1 MNRRSFI
8 KAAGTSAGTLAIGS
22 GVDLNAGTGNRDSA
36 ASQTTQ
42 SAGSAITADVAVIG
56 AGVMGQWT
64 ALNLREMGLS
74 VVLIDQYGPGN
85 SKSSSPGE
93 VRGMRLTYGD
103 NEHEMLWA
111 RDSCEQWKMREIEFG
126 TKMFY
131 QVGAM
136 QMRREWTTRNR
147 AERAL
152 FEKHKIPYEV
162 IPYDDMVR
170 RWPQAPPPSE
180 EYFGFFHPW
189 GGVLVPRDANR
200 AVSRAFK
207 NKGGTFL
214 LGKAAPGAREG
225 GKLQT
230 VTLSSGETV
239 SAGSFVFSAGSW
251 LLKVF
256 PEVMKDKLMVA
267 KRGYYMIGT
276 PPGDNR
282 FSVPNLPNW
291 WNGLPSIN
299 GAGLGWLMG
308 SGSTP
313 VDPDNYEHLP
323 NVEEQARIKRQ
334 VAESFPDLKDQ
345 PILVGWVCQTEV
357 SVDGQYIIDPHPEMD
372 NVWIVGGG
380 SYHGYKTGPVLGDYV
395 AHRVIGQPQGLPAAN
410 VSAAEMAAFF
420 TLKPETFA
428 MNGGALPKNA
438 LVWNDGM
445 HGETEDVIT

>member
-42 SAGSAITADVAVIG
+42 SAGSVITADVAVIG

-85 SKSSSPGE
+85 SKSSSPDE

-189 GGVLVPRDANR
+189 GGVLVPRDATGP
-200 AVSRAFK
+200 SR
-207 NKGGTFL
+207 GRSRTR
-214 LGKAAPGAREG
+214 AAPSFWVRRRPGRVRGQASDRDALIGRDRQRRVVRVLRGFVAAQSVPRGDEG
-225 GKLQT
+225 QAHG
-230 VTLSSGETV
+230 GETRV
-239 SAGSFVFSAGSW
+239 LHDRHATWRQS
-251 LLKVF
+251 LLRSEP
-256 PEVMKDKLMVA
+256 PELVEWTA
-267 KRGYYMIGT
+267 EHQWRRI
-276 PPGDNR
+276 
-282 FSVPNLPNW
+282 
-291 WNGLPSIN
+291 
-299 GAGLGWLMG
+299 GWLMG

-323 NVEEQARIKRQ
+323 NAEEQARIKRQ
-334 VAESFPDLKDQ
+334 VAESFPDLRISRSSSGGCVRPRSRSTGSTSSI
-345 PILVGWVCQTEV
+345 PIRRWTTC
-357 SVDGQYIIDPHPEMD
+357 
-372 NVWIVGGG
+372 G
-380 SYHGYKTGPVLGDYV
+380 S
-395 AHRVIGQPQGLPAAN
+395 
-410 VSAAEMAAFF
+410 SAAVPTTGTRLA
-420 TLKPETFA
+420 PYSET
-428 MNGGALPKNA
+428 MSHTGSSTSPRVCLPPTSA
-438 LVWNDGM
+438 RRRWRLSSRSSRR
-445 HGETEDVIT
+445 HSP